1 MITSILVRTKLTPDE
16 WAAIRKLAIDRATPV
31 SVLVAD
37 VLREHLLRKG

>member
-1 MITSILVRTKLTPDE
+1 MSTTVLVRTKLTPDE
-16 WAAIRKLAIDRATPV
+16 WAAIRKLAIDLGTPV